1 MNTLPTPE
9 EALATLLS
17 GLPITVNCHR
27 ARYVE
32 AEGVTWFTNA
42 YGNDGVLC
50 QRKPDLQVVTKFL
63 SDMAE
68 GIDYGL
74 TPN

>member
-1 MNTLPTPE
+1 MTLTPDL
-9 EALATLLS
+9 ALATLLS

-27 ARYVE
+27 VIYAE

-42 YGNDGVLC
+42 YGNDGILC
-50 QRKPDLQVVTKFL
+50 QREPDLQVVTKFL
-63 SDMAE
+63 SDMSI
-68 GIDYGL
+68 GLDYGL